1 MGNGKGYIGKSM
13 SVNAY
18 EAYSREE
25 RPISK
30 WTKKQ
35 ILSDI
40 SDFLNMEDRKII
52 GLEKMKKAD
61 LMIYLKSTGYHH
73 TGKFFNTTYFYA
85 LDEEYIINHS
95 EEMTDEEIK
104 ARDQARIN
112 ERIKQEKERRERQ
125 EQAEN
130 EEREEQEFFK
140 KNGYGINSVFAHI
153 QSGRVD
159 YTTRISKRSKQLVYS
174 VKFPKAQLEL
184 TEKEAKECLV
194 KEYMK

>member
-61 LMIYLKSTGYHH
+61 LMIYLKSTGWHH
-73 TGKFFNTTYFYA
+73 TGAFFKMTNFYTI
-85 LDEEYIINHS
+85 DEDYIIENS
-95 EEMTDEEIK
+95 IELTETEI
-104 ARDQARIN
+104 
-112 ERIKQEKERRERQ
+112 QEKQRQREDERGNEEKRIRERKRQ
-125 EQAEN
+125 E
-130 EEREEQEFFK
+130 EEEKEYFE
-140 KNGYGINSVFAHI
+140 KNGYSKNSVYAYI
-153 QSGRVD
+153 QEGKVE
-159 YTTRISKRSKQLVYS
+159 YTKRISKRSKQLVYS

-184 TEKEAKECLV
+184 TEKETKQCLALS
-194 KEYMK
+194 YM

>member
-130 EEREEQEFFK
+130 VEREEQEFFK